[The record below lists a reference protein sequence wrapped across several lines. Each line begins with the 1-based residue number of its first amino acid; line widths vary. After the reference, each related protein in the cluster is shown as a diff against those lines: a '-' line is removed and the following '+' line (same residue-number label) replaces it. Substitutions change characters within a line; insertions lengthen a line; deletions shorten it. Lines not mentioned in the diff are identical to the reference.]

1 MYIRAS
7 LSNSIIFTEKS
18 FPTLVHLLKDCHKNK
33 VFFFPFQIYGLCL
46 RRVIQSNPVAPQ
58 AKINRLNTQS
68 KNLPFGRRFKLC
80 QNHNGLNKLNIGSG
94 ILNNMARKIIS
105 QKIRHHLQID

>member
-33 VFFFPFQIYGLCL
+33 VFFSISDL
-46 RRVIQSNPVAPQ
+46 RVVPPPRDPKQSGGTPGQNKSPQ
-58 AKINRLNTQS
+58 HSIEKSAFWPEI
-68 KNLPFGRRFKLC
+68 
-80 QNHNGLNKLNIGSG
+80 
-94 ILNNMARKIIS
+94 
-105 QKIRHHLQID
+105 